1 MRNDRY
7 FGLNDARLR
16 YRDEGTGP
24 AVMLIHGWALDLEMW
39 EPQVGELSRTYRV
52 VRFDRRGFGLSRG
65 RPWLAEDAADTRALC
80 AYLGIR
86 RVALVG
92 MSQGARV
99 LQKLAASAP
108 ELVSALV
115 FDGAPDMRRGAR
127 LTAGDI
133 PLAALASLARND
145 GVEAFRQAWQE
156 HPLTRL
162 VTTSRQAHR
171 LLGEVL
177 GRYPGAD
184 LLEAGPETQEAAKP
198 AAATPRIQSFQA
210 IRIPALVI
218 NGRYDLASRKL
229 AGSILARALPCAER
243 RIIAR
248 AGHLPNLDN
257 PADYNRIVRR
267 FLARHAR

>member
-7 FGLNDARLR
+7 VGLSDARLR

-39 EPQVGELSRTYRV
+39 EPQVRDLHRTFRV

-65 RPWLAEDAADTRALC
+65 RPWLAKDAADTRALC
-80 AYLGIR
+80 AHLGIR

-108 ELVSALV
+108 ELVAALV

-133 PLAALASLARND
+133 PLAALASLARTD
-145 GVEAFRQAWQE
+145 GIEAFRQAWAK
-156 HPLTRL
+156 HPLGRL
-162 VTTSRQAHR
+162 VTTSQAAHR
-171 LLGEVL
+171 LLSEVL
-177 GRYPGAD
+177 GRFPGTD
-184 LLEAGPETQEAAKP
+184 LLAAGRETQQEAVH
-198 AAATPRIQSFQA
+198 TPTARMRSFQS
-210 IRIPALVI
+210 IRIPTLVI
-218 NGRYDLASRKL
+218 NGRFDLASRIL
-229 AGSILARALPCAER
+229 AGNALARALPSAER

-257 PADYNRIVRR
+257 PTDYNKVLRR
-267 FLARHAR
+267 FLSCHAR